1 MDPDEYVR
9 LEVADSSS
17 GDEVVLIGYFMLV
30 PHDDESIYRVVDD
43 YLFCLSPHKVTFRS
57 EEYHVLCSRYTLPL
71 TRVGRTF
78 RMAFLEASLKAPS
91 LAHEHRL
98 EVETLLEALE
108 GHTDRSEDE
117 KRESGV
123 GKEVNLEDT
132 RGYWGHLAGR

>member
-1 MDPDEYVR
+1 MDSDEYAR

-17 GDEVVLIGYFMLV
+17 RSEVVLIGYFMFV

-71 TRVGRTF
+71 ARVGRTF
-78 RMAFLEASLKAPS
+78 RMAFLEASLKVPS

-98 EVETLLEALE
+98 EVETLLEAME
-108 GHTDRSEDE
+108 SHMDRVEEE
-117 KRESGV
+117 KRESDV
-123 GKEVNLEDT
+123 RKEVNLEDT
-132 RGYWGHLAGR
+132 RGYWGHLAGH